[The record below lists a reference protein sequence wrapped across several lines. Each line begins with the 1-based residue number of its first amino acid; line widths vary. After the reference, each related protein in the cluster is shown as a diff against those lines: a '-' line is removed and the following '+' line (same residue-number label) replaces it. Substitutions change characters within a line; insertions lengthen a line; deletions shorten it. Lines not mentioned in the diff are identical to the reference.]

1 MHRSR
6 RIRYILYPFLSFLL
20 LAAPKMRAQNTP
32 EPPNPSLQAPTT
44 PAPTQGAETAAA
56 RVRARRQQ
64 RIAAI
69 IQDIYSH
76 KYEGYA
82 GGGYLRFRPGDSL
95 QRVTE
100 VSWTVGFTDYIKPML
115 GI

>member
-6 RIRYILYPFLSFLL
+6 RISIHSVSISIFSSSC
-20 LAAPKMRAQNTP
+20 RAEDARPEHTP
-32 EPPNPSLQAPTT
+32 ETPTPTLQAPTT

-69 IQDIYSH
+69 IADIYSH
-76 KYEGYA
+76 KYEAYA

-95 QRVTE
+95 QKVTE
-100 VSWTVGFTDYIKPML
+100 ISWNVGLLTT
-115 GI
+115 